1 MRGGMAGF
9 GGGTFCAER
18 IRRRGQARELGQPD
32 TPPLPANVGSV
43 ELYLV
48 CRPLQGASDRLWS
61 RGAAEGLWWWWWVT
75 AEGWW
80 GREVRFPELGFDV
93 LKRFY
98 CDAVV
103 FLRSA

>member
-1 MRGGMAGF
+1 MCRADSATGSSLG
-9 GGGTFCAER
+9 
-18 IRRRGQARELGQPD
+18 ARTTGQP
-32 TPPLPANVGSV
+32 PLLPDVGSV
-43 ELYLV
+43 ELSPV
-48 CRPLQGASDRLWS
+48 QRPHQGASDRLWS
-61 RGAAEGLWWWWWVT
+61 RGAAEGLWWWWWWVT

-80 GREVRFPELGFDV
+80 GREARFSELGFDV